1 MKDIRHQHLI
11 FDMDDTL
18 IYCNKYF
25 NLILDE
31 FISLLSG
38 WFKEHGL
45 EMDTIRQK
53 QIEIDVAGV
62 QQVGFA
68 SEHFPASLVETY
80 RHFARLYGRP
90 LSEREERQLRLLGS
104 SVYEQEVEPYPGM
117 VDTLNYLQQQGHTLY
132 LYTGGETAIQQ
143 RKIDQM
149 KLSAFFDDRIFI
161 RQHKN
166 IRALEQIITTKLLPR
181 TDTWMIG
188 NSLRSD
194 IQPALQAALN
204 TIYIKQ
210 EQEWA
215 YDIVQLQTGTEQSF
229 HTVSKL
235 TEVPHTIEQHLNIYE
250 NKRTWG

>member
-25 NLILDE
+25 NSILDE
-31 FISLLSG
+31 FISLVSG
-38 WFKEHGL
+38 WFKEYGI

-62 QQVGFA
+62 HQVGFA

-90 LSEREERQLRLLGS
+90 LAEREERQLRLLGS

-117 VDTLNYLQQQGHTLY
+117 VDTLEHLQQEGHTLY

-149 KLSAFFDDRIFI
+149 KLSTFFDDRIFI

-166 IRALEQIITTKLLPR
+166 IRALEEIITTQLLPR
-181 TDTWMIG
+181 MDTWMIG

-194 IQPALQAALN
+194 VQPALQAALN

-210 EQEWA
+210 EHEWA

-229 HTVSKL
+229 HTVAKL
-235 TEVPHTIEQHLNIYE
+235 TEVPHTIQQHLHIYD

>member
-25 NLILDE
+25 NSILDE
-31 FISLLSG
+31 FISLVSG
-38 WFKEHGL
+38 WFKDHGL

-62 QQVGFA
+62 HQVGFA

-90 LSEREERQLRLLGS
+90 LSEREERQLRILGS

-117 VDTLNYLQQQGHTLY
+117 VNTLEHLQQEGHTLY

-149 KLSAFFDDRIFI
+149 KLTTYFDDRIFI

-166 IRALEQIITTKLLPR
+166 IRALEEIITGHLLPR
-181 TDTWMIG
+181 MDTWMIG

-194 IQPALQAALN
+194 VQPALQAALN

-210 EQEWA
+210 EHEWA

-229 HTVSKL
+229 HTVSQL
-235 TEVPHTIEQHLNIYE
+235 TEVPDTIKQHLHIYE